1 MQSLRF
7 VLYPRGAEKRRGE
20 FFVVAAVCGREKEKN
35 EKKTMTLEH
44 GSPRCVTQMGGG
56 AFFEASKQTCEPPSL
71 IN

>member
-7 VLYPRGAEKRRGE
+7 VLYPSGADKKERRI
-20 FFVVAAVCGREKEKN
+20 FVVAAVRKGKGEKR
-35 EKKTMTLEH
+35 KKTMTLEH

-56 AFFEASKQTCEPPSL
+56 AFFEASQQTCEPPSL

>member
-20 FFVVAAVCGREKEKN
+20 FSLLLLLCGREKEKN
-35 EKKTMTLEH
+35 EKTMTLEH

-56 AFFEASKQTCEPPSL
+56 AFFEASQQTCEPPSL